1 MGHHRLVALVWVTGT
16 SGSGKS
22 SVCEALTSRSHVA
35 VDADGEGYSHWVDRV
50 TGDVVL
56 HRPHPVPPGWLD
68 RFGWEIS
75 VERVRALAAD
85 TRSGTVFLC
94 GSVENEAAL
103 WRYFDCVV
111 CLVIDD
117 DTLRHRLATRT
128 TNEFGKLPG
137 ELAAALARNQGA
149 EGQYRL
155 LGAAVIDATRPLE
168 VVVRDVEALAA
179 EPG

>member
-1 MGHHRLVALVWVTGT
+1 L
-16 SGSGKS
+16 
-22 SVCEALTSRSHVA
+22 A
-35 VDADGEGYSHWVDRV
+35 VDADWEGYSHWVDRV
-50 TGDVVL
+50 TGDVVQ
-56 HRPHPVPPGWLD
+56 HRPYPVPPGWLD

-75 VERVRALAAD
+75 VERVRALAAEAAQ
-85 TRSGTVFLC
+85 TRSRTVLRC
-94 GSVENEAAL
+94 GNVENEAAV
-103 WRYFDCVV
+103 WRSFARVV

-128 TNEFGKLPG
+128 TNAFGKHPG
-137 ELAAALARNQGA
+137 ERAAALARNREA

-179 EPG
+179 EPGRASRRLIAVQVGGSA